1 VSGFSTLG
9 GITKLSQ
16 LTIDVAKDWL
26 TYRIDNIGAPDSD
39 DDALQ
44 RGLAILKA
52 LLTAQGQM
60 IYASA
65 PSTPASLDAPGSAMF
80 LKHPGGAA
88 NPLWATVG
96 GVLTWTKIFDGDTDT
111 PTQVSWVARADM
123 PNPPRTVHAGAAISG
138 IMYNTAGDNGTA
150 KLKDNDAY
158 DPATNSWTAK
168 TDMPDPARR
177 SHAGAAISG
186 IMYNTAGDENAGP
199 MKDNDAYDPATN
211 SWTAKTDMPD
221 PARYLHAGAAI
232 SGIMY
237 NTAGYG
243 TAHLKDNDAYDP
255 LAPWQLWSGSLNQG
269 DIIIIDCVSA
279 LPFFA
284 FARKFCGYS
293 VFYCPSARSGNI
305 TLATDYSYK
314 GVKIYRGVFS

>member
-1 VSGFSTLG
+1 MSGFSTLG

-138 IMYNTAGDNGTA
+138 IMYNTAG
-150 KLKDNDAY
+150 
-158 DPATNSWTAK
+158 
-168 TDMPDPARR
+168 
-177 SHAGAAISG
+177 
-186 IMYNTAGDENAGP
+186 
-199 MKDNDAYDPATN
+199 
-211 SWTAKTDMPD
+211 
-221 PARYLHAGAAI
+221 
-232 SGIMY
+232 
-237 NTAGYG
+237 YG